1 MILSEKQALMMFT
14 VLMATLAWPDDLGFS
29 FKDRQELATEII
41 KQQSDELEKE
51 EGDGYVP

>member
-41 KQQSDELEKE
+41 KQQSDELVKE
-51 EGDGYVP
+51 GGDG